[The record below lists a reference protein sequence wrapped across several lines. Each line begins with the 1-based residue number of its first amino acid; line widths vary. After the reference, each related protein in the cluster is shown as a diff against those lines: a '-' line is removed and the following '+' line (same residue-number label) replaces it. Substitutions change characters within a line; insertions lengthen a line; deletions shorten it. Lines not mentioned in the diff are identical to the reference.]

1 MKIGK
6 KGSKKTSITAADAGD
21 VALCYGWID
30 IIHKSFD
37 EEKYSRR
44 RPKGS
49 WSRVNVDRIE
59 ALMAAGRMRPPG
71 LAEVD
76 AA

>member
-1 MKIGK
+1 MASHHEQPDCVWVKIGK

-30 IIHKSFD
+30 IIHKFFD

-44 RPKGS
+44 RPKVVASQRGP
-49 WSRVNVDRIE
+49 N
-59 ALMAAGRMRPPG
+59 G
-71 LAEVD
+71 
-76 AA
+76 